1 MLRIPVKEGE
11 NIERSIK
18 KFKKKFERTGA
29 IKELPARKN
38 FSKPSIKKREIMKK
52 AVYRNQMLLD
62 SE

>member
-29 IKELPARKN
+29 LKELRARKN

>member
-29 IKELPARKN
+29 LKELRARKV
-38 FSKPSIKKREIMKK
+38 FSKSSIKKREIMKK

>member
-29 IKELPARKN
+29 IKELRARKN